1 MPKWTSAPPQKRKAR
16 EVLAY
21 ARRRKM
27 RAKRAEALHY
37 PFGLLTILDLIGAR
51 SPKRGAK

>member
-1 MPKWTSAPPQKRKAR
+1 
-16 EVLAY
+16 LAY